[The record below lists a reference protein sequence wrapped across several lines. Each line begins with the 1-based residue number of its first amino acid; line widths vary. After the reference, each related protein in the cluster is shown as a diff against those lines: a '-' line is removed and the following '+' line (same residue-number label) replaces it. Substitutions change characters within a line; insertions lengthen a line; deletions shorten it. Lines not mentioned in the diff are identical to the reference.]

1 VVPFIALISSMSFFE
16 NISAIHEA
24 SVDCF
29 EELLFGKKSPMR
41 ILVKKYLD
49 VNK

>member
-29 EELLFGKKSPMR
+29 EELLFGKKSYEDLGEEVLR
-41 ILVKKYLD
+41 CK
-49 VNK
+49 